1 LAIELL
7 FKLRNENKNKKEV
20 ITMKK
25 EKKLKLKKIKVA
37 GFGHLLTDEE
47 KKRIKGGIETEFGV
61 TSLRIFC

>member
-7 FKLRNENKNKKEV
+7 KKLRNENKNKKEV

-25 EKKLKLKKIKVA
+25 EKKLKLNRIKVA
-37 GFGHLLTDEE
+37 GFVYLLTDEE
-47 KKRIKGGIETEFGV
+47 KKRINGGIRPALGV